1 MLKSRLI
8 VLLSAAALGQQ
19 IRGDYVETR
28 SADVYTGQC
37 FANGEVNLVGNQ
49 AILAWHVKSGSWN
62 GVSLDGLTVAA
73 AIRAHGTLGDPY
85 EDPLPAH
92 AILMVD
98 DQATPAQRTALAAF
112 AKEMG
117 GALLRNVENVL
128 PMPIELAISS
138 EHHESALLRAGQF
151 VTVQTR
157 AINGMDH
164 VCGNEITYY
173 PPLTPLS
180 HAMAAVALTDTYRGP
195 GLGVDWETHGKRSAF
210 VGTFAR

>member
-1 MLKSRLI
+1 
-8 VLLSAAALGQQ
+8 
-19 IRGDYVETR
+19 
-28 SADVYTGQC
+28 
-37 FANGEVNLVGNQ
+37 
-49 AILAWHVKSGSWN
+49 
-62 GVSLDGLTVAA
+62 
-73 AIRAHGTLGDPY
+73 
-85 EDPLPAH
+85 
-92 AILMVD
+92 
-98 DQATPAQRTALAAF
+98 
-112 AKEMG
+112 MG